1 MCCPDSGI
9 CFPGE
14 PCSDDY
20 EDYYGDLDTC
30 TAEFHSLVF
39 GKFLENYDKL
49 VTQEDPN
56 FCLVKRAG
64 NTCEPRANCI
74 TFDPCKYPHKL
85 KKGYKINKKEF
96 QSDCSSLTDLKI

>member
-20 EDYYGDLDTC
+20 EDYYADYYGDENTC
-30 TAEFHSLVF
+30 SVEFHPLVF
-39 GKFLENYDKL
+39 GKFLEKYDKL

-64 NTCEPRANCI
+64 NTCESRANCTI
-74 TFDPCKYPHKL
+74 IDPCKYL
-85 KKGYKINKKEF
+85 CI
-96 QSDCSSLTDLKI
+96 S